1 MECPQEEGG
10 IPLLRSTVVGASLS
24 DAGLTTRVGEGYF
37 GIGWVTQNPDP
48 VSFGR
53 TRELAAPFASVSA
66 VPMMDDR
73 IDVNISDSDL
83 EWDFFRS
90 SGAGG
95 QAVNKLETAVRV
107 THRPSGLIVTC
118 QETRYQ
124 RTNRDIAL
132 KMLRSKLY
140 DIELRKKQD
149 SISSA
154 RDSSENVSFG
164 SQIRSYVLSGNRMV
178 KDHRTKLII
187 SDVEGV
193 MNGNIDELIHSFLM
207 R

>member
-1 MECPQEEGG
+1 M
-10 IPLLRSTVVGASLS
+10 I
-24 DAGLTTRVGEGYF
+24 
-37 GIGWVTQNPDP
+37 
-48 VSFGR
+48 
-53 TRELAAPFASVSA
+53 
-66 VPMMDDR
+66 DDR
-73 IDVNISDSDL
+73 IEVSISDSDL

-95 QAVNKLETAVRV
+95 QAVNKLETAVRI

-124 RTNRDIAL
+124 RANRDIAL

-149 SISSA
+149 SIASA

-164 SQIRSYVLSGNRMV
+164 SQIRSYVLSGNKMV

-193 MNGNIDELIHSFLM
+193 MNGDIDELIHSFLM